1 MDVGALCGTY
11 EMIPVETMR
20 IKIVGCLGP
29 IAMRLGDVETN
40 KVGYT
45 QKLYNYICI
54 VITNLTIIMKN

>member
-45 QKLYNYICI
+45 QNYI
-54 VITNLTIIMKN
+54 ITFVL